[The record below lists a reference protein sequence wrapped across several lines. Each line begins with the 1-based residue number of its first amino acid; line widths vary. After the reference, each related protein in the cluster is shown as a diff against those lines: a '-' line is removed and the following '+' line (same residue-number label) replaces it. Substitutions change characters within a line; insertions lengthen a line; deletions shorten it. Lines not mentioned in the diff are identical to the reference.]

1 MRLRLQN
8 CPSRVPDSIGRTH
21 YGCGSN
27 DRRRRERGAVILRV
41 DDQQPESLVAL
52 ARNIHNRKP
61 GAEVKLGVVWEIRR
75 GAFLQRR
82 SGVATLKV
90 R

>member
-1 MRLRLQN
+1 
-8 CPSRVPDSIGRTH
+8 
-21 YGCGSN
+21 
-27 DRRRRERGAVILRV
+27 VILRV

-52 ARNIHNRKP
+52 ARNINNRK
-61 GAEVKLGVVWEIRR
+61 ADTEVKLGVVWEIRR

-82 SGVATLKV
+82 SGVATLKI